1 MVKAVEKPIVQQ
13 NGEEQEAA
21 QKLKLDM
28 SNIQTALNMM
38 NTAKKDSV
46 KRELEKESTDE
57 ENPPKTLKLDGT
69 LASSSSQNAKT
80 LGIAGPEGAGLALA
94 FLILG
99 TAMAVQLVRSCAKA
113 RRCLCA
119 L

>member
-1 MVKAVEKPIVQQ
+1 MKKQAEKKNKIRDQDERERTSQTLRNLRGLNVTMVKAVEKPIVQQ

-38 NTAKKDSV
+38 TTAKKDSV
-46 KRELEKESTDE
+46 KRELEKESSDE

-69 LASSSSQNAKT
+69 Y
-80 LGIAGPEGAGLALA
+80 LGEDEKVVEGEGEAG
-94 FLILG
+94 
-99 TAMAVQLVRSCAKA
+99 
-113 RRCLCA
+113 
-119 L
+119 